1 MMVALPPGKDSLLGQ
16 LLAPG
21 RIALVGGLFR
31 NSQGRVSPAD
41 VHRAT
46 QIGGKVVVA
55 SPLCLL

>member
-16 LLAPG
+16 LLTPG

-31 NSQGRVSPAD
+31 NSQRRVSPAD
-41 VHRAT
+41 VHRVT